1 MEAVPSTPSAL
12 ILHMTNEQGFYSER
26 GGLIAVLS
34 SCLGRLSQPARRCCP
49 EHSLNEYI
57 LMIYVFRLLNLNA
70 AIFLC
75 IECKN
80 QFPKLAEKTPFAR
93 QYMYCICPLNSK

>member
-34 SCLGRLSQPARRCCP
+34 SCLGRLSQPTRRWCP
-49 EHSLNEYI
+49 EHLLMDTSLWFSCLDYS
-57 LMIYVFRLLNLNA
+57 
-70 AIFLC
+70 LC
-75 IECKN
+75 C
-80 QFPKLAEKTPFAR
+80 AVMHT
-93 QYMYCICPLNSK
+93 